1 VDGADHLGEP
11 VRTALAALC
20 LMAVIGLAVIVTSQ
34 IGGLDGRELAGLM
47 GEPAPE
53 QVSIPA
59 EPKAEGLPRLDSGEL
74 AEKDGSGSD
83 ESDSEMPPPAP
94 EPALPEASAEPVAQA
109 PRNVTGPGMTPAP
122 AGTGPIEREAIPKKP
137 PAPPRWKTYAPVV
150 VREPGMLDLGDLTV
164 RLAGLVPL
172 SGDRQCHPV
181 EAGDPAAEVAC
192 ARLAL
197 TALRRRVRALGVECR
212 VSANDPADPIV
223 APCRIGTTDLGLWLL
238 EQGWAEAAAK
248 APEGY
253 KQAETEARCLRL
265 GIWQQ
270 DPVPADCPRN

>member
-1 VDGADHLGEP
+1 
-11 VRTALAALC
+11 
-20 LMAVIGLAVIVTSQ
+20 M
-34 IGGLDGRELAGLM
+34 REAGL
-47 GEPAPE
+47 
-53 QVSIPA
+53 
-59 EPKAEGLPRLDSGEL
+59 
-74 AEKDGSGSD
+74 
-83 ESDSEMPPPAP
+83 
-94 EPALPEASAEPVAQA
+94 
-109 PRNVTGPGMTPAP
+109 
-122 AGTGPIEREAIPKKP
+122 
-137 PAPPRWKTYAPVV
+137 
-150 VREPGMLDLGDLTV
+150 LDLGDLTV

-212 VSANDPADPIV
+212 VSADDPADPIV
-223 APCRIGTTDLGLWLL
+223 APCRIGTTDLGLWLI

>member
-1 VDGADHLGEP
+1 MDGADHLGEP

-20 LMAVIGLAVIVTSQ
+20 LVAVIGLAVIVTSQ

-59 EPKAEGLPRLDSGEL
+59 EPEGLPRFSGRETRE
-74 AEKDGSGSD
+74 EKGSGSN
-83 ESDSEMPPPAP
+83 EPDSEMPTAAS
-94 EPALPEASAEPVAQA
+94 ESALPEVSAERVAQA
-109 PRNVTGPGMTPAP
+109 PRNVTGPGMTQAP
-122 AGTGPIEREAIPKKP
+122 AINGPIEREAVPKKP
-137 PAPPRWKTYAPVV
+137 PAPPRWRTYAPVV
-150 VREPGMLDLGDLTV
+150 VREAGLLDLGDLTV
-164 RLAGLVPL
+164 RLAGLAPL
-172 SGDRQCHPV
+172 SGDRLCHPA

-192 ARLAL
+192 AKLAL
-197 TALRRRVRALGVECR
+197 TALRRRIRALGVECH
-212 VSANDPADPIV
+212 VSANDAANPII
-223 APCRIGTTDLGLWLL
+223 APCRIGTTDLGLWLI

-253 KQAETEARCLRL
+253 EQAEAEARCLRL

-270 DPVPADCPRN
+270 DPAPADCPRN